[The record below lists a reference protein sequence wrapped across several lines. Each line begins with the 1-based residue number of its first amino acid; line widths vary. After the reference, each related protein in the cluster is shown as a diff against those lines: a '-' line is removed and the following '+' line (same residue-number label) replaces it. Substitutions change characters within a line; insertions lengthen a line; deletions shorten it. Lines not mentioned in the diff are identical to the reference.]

1 MSKNVIIEEDHKKF
15 NRIVLWGATK
25 VYSYKYILDRI
36 KKRSTLQYCEIPD
49 DFMTARNLVYSQ
61 HQSAVECEKVLEDLV
76 SQKDRK
82 PYIDLGGET
91 YARFLF
97 RRRMLQK
104 MHTVFFSFKFANKVI
119 KKNNLN
125 EPVTFIP
132 SRFSYRIYSVMRNR
146 QLLDHDN
153 IHIPKI
159 ILLKFYIVELLI
171 QMYFFFINIIY
182 PEILFFKMSGEKDD
196 QEKKYFP
203 IGVHLY
209 EGLMFN
215 NKHSHSVDFFIDEVK
230 IKKDDVLFVLGP
242 HQTHDYI
249 RQSKESGYHVVDIH
263 DDVIFKYNR
272 YYYLKKHYRKIST
285 FRFKSIRSILRQ
297 NWFSTS
303 ASSALRNFISWRIF
317 FDKYNVKKFMNM
329 MNPQEITRE
338 IMICKYGAESIFVH
352 NSVNVNYIDKGKN
365 SQYTEMLYV
374 SNMIFDKTV
383 TDIATNKWLRDSQGS
398 VKKYIDN
405 GVLFADYAKN
415 ITSEQKAAIRSQLG
429 VLPEQSLLSFFD
441 NTVGPRGAFNYEE
454 YYLLFD
460 SIKRI
465 LDLYPHFY
473 VVFKSKRSEERTL
486 RKQFPFYIKDIFREL
501 LQNERFSEV
510 TNDQGIMA
518 YELVGSSDLVISV
531 AVSSMIYQSL
541 AGGIK
546 AISYDPGNKNFQ
558 KFIITEN
565 FPNLCAHNF
574 NELVDLIEYWL
585 YKSTD
590 YDFRAFINNY
600 IRPNI
605 DPYCDGRAI
614 ERFQEI
620 LLAEH

>member
-1 MSKNVIIEEDHKKF
+1 MSKSVIAEKYHRVF
-15 NRIVLWGATK
+15 NEFVFRGATK
-25 VYSYKYILDRI
+25 VYSYKNILDRI
-36 KKRSTLQYCEIPD
+36 KKSTLQYCEIPD
-49 DFMTARNLVYSQ
+49 DYMTARNRLYAE
-61 HQSAVECEKVLEDLV
+61 HQSAVECEKVIEDLV

-97 RRRMLQK
+97 RRRMLYK
-104 MHTVFFSFKFANKVI
+104 MSAIYYSFKFANKVI

-125 EPVTFIP
+125 GPVTFIP
-132 SRFSYRIYSVMRNR
+132 SRFSYRIYSVMRKR
-146 QLLDHDN
+146 QLLDHNN
-153 IHIPKI
+153 IYIPKI
-159 ILLKFYIVELLI
+159 ILLKFYIIELLI
-171 QMYFFFINIIY
+171 QIYFFFINIIY
-182 PEILFFKMSGEKDD
+182 PEILFFRMSGKKDD

-209 EGLMFN
+209 KGLLFN
-215 NKHSHSVDFFIDEVK
+215 NKHCHSVDFFIDEVK

-242 HQTHDYI
+242 HQPHDCI
-249 RQSKESGYHVVDIH
+249 KQTKESGYHYVDIY
-263 DDVIFKYNR
+263 DDIIFKYNR
-272 YYYLKKHYRKIST
+272 YYYLKKHYRKISM

-297 NWFSTS
+297 SWFSTS
-303 ASSALRNFISWRIF
+303 ALSALRNFISWSIF

-338 IMICKYGAESIFVH
+338 IMIRKYGAESIFVH
-352 NSVNVNYIDKGKN
+352 DSASVTYIDKGKN
-365 SQYTEMLYV
+365 SQYAEMFYV
-374 SNMIFDKTV
+374 SNMIFDKTI
-383 TDIATNKWLRDSQGS
+383 TDIETNKWLRGSQNS

-415 ITSEQKAAIRSQLG
+415 ITCEQKTAIRTQLG
-429 VLPEQSLLSFFD
+429 VHPKQTLVSFFD
-441 NTVGPRGAFNYEE
+441 NNVGSGCVFNYEE
-454 YYLLFD
+454 NYFLFD

-473 VVFKSKRSEERTL
+473 VVFKSKNSKESIL
-486 RKQFPFYIKDIFREL
+486 RKQLPFYIKDIFREL
-501 LQNERFSEV
+501 LQNERFCEV
-510 TNDQGIMA
+510 TNDQGIMN
-518 YELVGSSDLVISV
+518 YELVGSTDLVISG
-531 AVSSMIYQSL
+531 ATSTMIYISL

-546 AISYDPGNKNFQ
+546 TISYDPGNKYFQ

-565 FPNLCAHNF
+565 FPNLCAHDF

-585 YKSTD
+585 CKSTD
-590 YDFRAFINNY
+590 DDFRAFINDY

-614 ERFQEI
+614 ERLQEI
-620 LLAEH
+620 LLA